1 MDFAELYRK
10 AMGPKGLSANF
21 DGQTQ
26 KQEKKMANKLIENKA
41 FGFFIENET
50 KKDVC
55 IAIMPGAFR
64 SLDDLQ
70 KRFPKVDAIL
80 RDGELYKIGEGE
92 EQKKVT
98 CMCRNGSTVKLFQSY
113 FQSVVGVANT
123 LEVITNKKE
132 NFQTEIEIGTPNPCE
147 VEGLKCKTL
156 SDYLG
161 TQQYD
166 QGRIIAKGINI
177 PFSAIHMVLVT
188 VKAGSNVTYTFTM
201 ETQF

>member
-21 DGQTQ
+21 DGKTQ
-26 KQEKKMANKLIENKA
+26 KQEKKMTKLIDNKA
-41 FGFFIENET
+41 FGFVIDNDTE
-50 KKDVC
+50 KDVC

-64 SLDDLQ
+64 SLEDLQ
-70 KRFPKVDAIL
+70 KRFPKVNAIL
-80 RDGELYKIGEGE
+80 RDGEVYKVGEGE
-92 EQKKVT
+92 NLKKVN
-98 CMCRNGSTVKLFQSY
+98 CICRNGSTVKLFHSY
-113 FQSVVGVANT
+113 FQSVTGVASM

-132 NFQTEIEIGTPNPCE
+132 NFQTEIEVGTPNPCE
-147 VEGLKCKTL
+147 VEGLKSKTL

-188 VKAGSNVTYTFTM
+188 VKAGSSVSYTFTV
-201 ETQF
+201 ETQI